1 MSGRRLLHGG
11 KVFLRRLEESDLE
24 RCERWI
30 NMPEIYTIMGVF
42 GPRTRTEQEVWYRN
56 ISTSRTNLVYAVCL
70 AKDGRHIGN
79 LSLFDVNYMHR
90 NAGVTVFI
98 ADEEHR
104 SGGLGLEA
112 VSLACEYA
120 FDYLNMHK
128 LHAKTDNP
136 VAGKL
141 YLKLGFVQEGVL
153 RQQSYY
159 SGKYVDK
166 ILFGLLRDEFVPAN

>member
-1 MSGRRLLHGG
+1 MHGG
-11 KVFLRRLEESDLE
+11 RVVLRRLEESDLE
-24 RCERWI
+24 RCEQWI

-42 GPRTRTEQEVWYRN
+42 GPRTKMEQAAWYKS
-56 ISTSRTNLVYAVCL
+56 IAASRTNLVFAICL
-70 AKDGRHIGN
+70 ASDGTHIGN

-98 ADEEHR
+98 ADERHR
-104 SGGLGLEA
+104 SSGLGVEA

-141 YLKLGFVQEGVL
+141 YLKLGFVQEGLL
-153 RQQSYY
+153 RQQSFY
-159 SGKYVDK
+159 SGRYIDK
-166 ILFGLLRDEFVPAN
+166 VLYGVLRDEFVRAH

>member
-1 MSGRRLLHGG
+1 MSGRLLHGSRI
-11 KVFLRRLEESDLE
+11 VLRRLEESDLG
-24 RCERWI
+24 RCEQWI

-42 GPRTRTEQEVWYRN
+42 GPRTAAEQLAWYKS
-56 ISTSRTNLVYAVCL
+56 IAQSRTNLVFAICL
-70 AKDGRHIGN
+70 AKDGTHIGN

-98 ADEEHR
+98 ADEAHR
-104 SGGLGLEA
+104 SGGLGVEA

-141 YLKLGFVQEGVL
+141 YLRLGFQQEGLL

-159 SGKYVDK
+159 NGRYVDK
-166 ILFGLLRDEFVPAN
+166 VLYGALREDFKRAH